1 MERRVFGGRE
11 EGGRCL
17 RPEQSVFAVAKPHTN
32 MMAHPSQIRFVDA
45 LPKTASGK
53 ILKRALRERGRA
65 AVGART
71 G

>member
-1 MERRVFGGRE
+1 
-11 EGGRCL
+11 
-17 RPEQSVFAVAKPHTN
+17 